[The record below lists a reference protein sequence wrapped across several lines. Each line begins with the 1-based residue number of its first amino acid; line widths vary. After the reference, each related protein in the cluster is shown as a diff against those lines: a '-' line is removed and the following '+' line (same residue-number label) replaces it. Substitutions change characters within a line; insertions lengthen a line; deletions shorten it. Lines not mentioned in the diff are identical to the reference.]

1 MKKMVNFLSSW
12 GQGIIVAVI
21 IGTII
26 EMILPEGSSKKY
38 IKVVIGIYILFTI
51 ISPFIQKFSGSKLSA
66 ENIFN
71 TEKYEKMMAKGSN
84 TISQKIEDNN
94 SRTIKDIYTENL
106 KTDIKAKLKEKGYE
120 AESIYLMVSD
130 DGNYT
135 IEKLQIKLLA
145 TENKNNGNNGNTETK
160 RVEINSINVGKIE
173 ISGDEKTNSNE
184 ESMEKPGAEKTD
196 SVEKSTENSRGGKI
210 DSIEENKSGRNEII
224 DSNQEKNKSL
234 EKGKGYTSSKVMDI
248 FKENGRTIGKV
259 QLKYFADK
267 VQNNF
272 DIIKREIDK
281 EEY

>member
-1 MKKMVNFLSSW
+1 MPWKKMIDFFSSW

-66 ENIFN
+66 ENILN
-71 TEKYEKMMAKGSN
+71 TEKYEKMMAKGRN
-84 TISQKIEDNN
+84 TISQKLEDNN

-120 AESIYLMVSD
+120 AESIYLRVSD

-145 TENKNNGNNGNTETK
+145 TGNKNNGNTETK
-160 RVEINSINVGKIE
+160 KVEINSVNVEKIE
-173 ISGDEKTNSNE
+173 IAGDRKTNSVKEKNQNTGVEKTNS
-184 ESMEKPGAEKTD
+184 
-196 SVEKSTENSRGGKI
+196 V
-210 DSIEENKSGRNEII
+210 EENESEENEII
-224 DSNQEKNKSL
+224 DSNEEKNESL
-234 EKGKGYTSSKVMDI
+234 ENGKGYTSSK
-248 FKENGRTIGKV
+248 
-259 QLKYFADK
+259 
-267 VQNNF
+267 
-272 DIIKREIDK
+272 K
-281 EEY
+281 EELQEYLSNTYNIQKEKIEIY

>member
-1 MKKMVNFLSSW
+1 MPWKKMIDFLSSW

-66 ENIFN
+66 ENILN
-71 TEKYEKMMAKGSN
+71 TEKYEKMMAKGRN
-84 TISQKIEDNN
+84 TISQKLEDNN

-120 AESIYLMVSD
+120 AESIYLRVFD

-145 TENKNNGNNGNTETK
+145 TENKNNGNTENK
-160 RVEINSINVGKIE
+160 KVEINSVNVEKIE
-173 ISGDEKTNSNE
+173 IDGDGKTNS
-184 ESMEKPGAEKTD
+184 
-196 SVEKSTENSRGGKI
+196 V
-210 DSIEENKSGRNEII
+210 EENESRENKII
-224 DSNQEKNKSL
+224 DSKEEKNESL
-234 EKGKGYTSSKVMDI
+234 ENGKGYTSSK
-248 FKENGRTIGKV
+248 
-259 QLKYFADK
+259 
-267 VQNNF
+267 
-272 DIIKREIDK
+272 K
-281 EEY
+281 EELQEYLSNTYNIQKEKIEIY

>member
-1 MKKMVNFLSSW
+1 MVNFLSSW

-51 ISPFIQKFSGSKLSA
+51 ISPFIQKFSGSKLST

-106 KTDIKAKLKEKGYE
+106 KTDIRSKLKENGYE
-120 AESIYLMVSD
+120 AESIYLKVSD

-135 IEKLQIKLLA
+135 IEKLQIKLLD
-145 TENKNNGNNGNTETK
+145 TTNKNNENTETK
-160 RVEINSINVGKIE
+160 RVEINSVNVGKIE
-173 ISGDEKTNSNE
+173 IVGNGKKDSVKDKIESSGDK
-184 ESMEKPGAEKTD
+184 
-196 SVEKSTENSRGGKI
+196 KI
-210 DSIEENKSGRNEII
+210 DNTEENESDQN
-224 DSNQEKNKSL
+224 EKNKSL
-234 EKGKGYTSSKVMDI
+234 ENENVYNSSKREEL
-248 FKENGRTIGKV
+248 KEYLSNTYNIQKE
-259 QLKYFADK
+259 K
-267 VQNNF
+267 
-272 DIIKREIDK
+272 IEI
-281 EEY
+281 Y

>member
-1 MKKMVNFLSSW
+1 MPWKKMVNFFSSW

-210 DSIEENKSGRNEII
+210 DSIEENESGRNEII
-224 DSNQEKNKSL
+224 DSNEEKNKSL
-234 EKGKGYTSSKVMDI
+234 EKGKGYTSSK
-248 FKENGRTIGKV
+248 
-259 QLKYFADK
+259 
-267 VQNNF
+267 
-272 DIIKREIDK
+272 K
-281 EEY
+281 EEVQEYLSNTYNIQKEKIEIY

>member
-1 MKKMVNFLSSW
+1 MPWKKMIDFLSSW

-66 ENIFN
+66 ENILN

-84 TISQKIEDNN
+84 TISKKLEDNN

-120 AESIYLMVSD
+120 AESIYLRVSD

-145 TENKNNGNNGNTETK
+145 TENKNNGNTENK
-160 RVEINSINVGKIE
+160 KVEINSVNVEKIE
-173 ISGDEKTNSNE
+173 IDGDGKTNS
-184 ESMEKPGAEKTD
+184 
-196 SVEKSTENSRGGKI
+196 V
-210 DSIEENKSGRNEII
+210 EENESRENKII
-224 DSNQEKNKSL
+224 DSKEEKNESL
-234 EKGKGYTSSKVMDI
+234 ENGKGYTSSK
-248 FKENGRTIGKV
+248 
-259 QLKYFADK
+259 
-267 VQNNF
+267 
-272 DIIKREIDK
+272 K
-281 EEY
+281 EELQEYLSNTYNIQKEKIEIY

>member
-1 MKKMVNFLSSW
+1 MPWKKMIDFLSSW

-66 ENIFN
+66 ENLLN

-84 TISQKIEDNN
+84 TISKKIEDNN

-120 AESIYLMVSD
+120 AESIYLRVSD

-145 TENKNNGNNGNTETK
+145 TENKNNGNTETK
-160 RVEINSINVGKIE
+160 KVEINSVNVEKIE
-173 ISGDEKTNSNE
+173 IAGDGKTNSVKENE
-184 ESMEKPGAEKTD
+184 
-196 SVEKSTENSRGGKI
+196 SR
-210 DSIEENKSGRNEII
+210 ENEII
-224 DSNQEKNKSL
+224 DSKEEKNESL
-234 EKGKGYTSSKVMDI
+234 ENGKGYTSSK
-248 FKENGRTIGKV
+248 
-259 QLKYFADK
+259 
-267 VQNNF
+267 
-272 DIIKREIDK
+272 K
-281 EEY
+281 EELQEYLSNTYNIQKEKIEIY

>member
-1 MKKMVNFLSSW
+1 MPWKKMIDFLSSW

-66 ENIFN
+66 ENLLN
-71 TEKYEKMMAKGSN
+71 TEKYEKMMAKGRN

-120 AESIYLMVSD
+120 AESIYLRVSD

-145 TENKNNGNNGNTETK
+145 MENKNNGNTETK
-160 RVEINSINVGKIE
+160 KVEINSVNVEKIE
-173 ISGDEKTNSNE
+173 IAGDGKKNSVKEKNQNTGVEKTNSVEENE
-184 ESMEKPGAEKTD
+184 SD
-196 SVEKSTENSRGGKI
+196 ENDKI
-210 DSIEENKSGRNEII
+210 DGKE
-224 DSNQEKNKSL
+224 EKNESL
-234 EKGKGYTSSKVMDI
+234 ENGKGYTSSK
-248 FKENGRTIGKV
+248 
-259 QLKYFADK
+259 
-267 VQNNF
+267 
-272 DIIKREIDK
+272 K
-281 EEY
+281 EELQEYLSNTYNIQKEKIEIY

>member
-1 MKKMVNFLSSW
+1 MPWKKMIDFLSSW

-66 ENIFN
+66 ENILN

-84 TISQKIEDNN
+84 TISKKIEDNN

-120 AESIYLMVSD
+120 AESIYLRVSD

-145 TENKNNGNNGNTETK
+145 TENKNNGNTETK
-160 RVEINSINVGKIE
+160 KVEINSVNVEKIE
-173 ISGDEKTNSNE
+173 IAGDGKKNSVKEKNQNTGVEKTNSVEENE
-184 ESMEKPGAEKTD
+184 SD
-196 SVEKSTENSRGGKI
+196 ENDKI
-210 DSIEENKSGRNEII
+210 DGKE
-224 DSNQEKNKSL
+224 EKNESL
-234 EKGKGYTSSKVMDI
+234 ENGKGYTSSK
-248 FKENGRTIGKV
+248 
-259 QLKYFADK
+259 
-267 VQNNF
+267 
-272 DIIKREIDK
+272 K
-281 EEY
+281 EELQEYLSNTYNIQKEKIEIY

>member
-1 MKKMVNFLSSW
+1 MPWKKMIDFLSSW

-66 ENIFN
+66 ENILN
-71 TEKYEKMMAKGSN
+71 TEKYEKMMAKGRN
-84 TISQKIEDNN
+84 TISQKLEDNN

-120 AESIYLMVSD
+120 AESIYLRVSD

-145 TENKNNGNNGNTETK
+145 TENKNNGNTENK
-160 RVEINSINVGKIE
+160 KVEINSVNVEKIE
-173 ISGDEKTNSNE
+173 IDGDGKTNS
-184 ESMEKPGAEKTD
+184 
-196 SVEKSTENSRGGKI
+196 V
-210 DSIEENKSGRNEII
+210 EENESRENKII
-224 DSNQEKNKSL
+224 DNKEEKNESL
-234 EKGKGYTSSKVMDI
+234 ENGKGYTSSK
-248 FKENGRTIGKV
+248 
-259 QLKYFADK
+259 
-267 VQNNF
+267 
-272 DIIKREIDK
+272 K
-281 EEY
+281 EELQEYLSNTYNIQKEKIEIY

>member
-1 MKKMVNFLSSW
+1 MPWKKMIDFFSSW

-66 ENIFN
+66 ENILN

-84 TISQKIEDNN
+84 TISQKLEDNN

-120 AESIYLMVSD
+120 AESIYLRVSD

-145 TENKNNGNNGNTETK
+145 TENKNNGNTETK
-160 RVEINSINVGKIE
+160 KVEINSVNVEKIE
-173 ISGDEKTNSNE
+173 IAGDGKTNSVKEKNKNTGVEKTNS
-184 ESMEKPGAEKTD
+184 
-196 SVEKSTENSRGGKI
+196 VEKNES
-210 DSIEENKSGRNEII
+210 EENEII
-224 DSNQEKNKSL
+224 DSNEEKNKSL
-234 EKGKGYTSSKVMDI
+234 ENGKGYTSSK
-248 FKENGRTIGKV
+248 
-259 QLKYFADK
+259 
-267 VQNNF
+267 
-272 DIIKREIDK
+272 K
-281 EEY
+281 EELQEYLSNTYNIQKEKIEIY

>member
-1 MKKMVNFLSSW
+1 MIDFFSSW

-66 ENIFN
+66 ENILN
-71 TEKYEKMMAKGSN
+71 TEKYERMMAKGRN

-120 AESIYLMVSD
+120 AESIYLRVSD

-145 TENKNNGNNGNTETK
+145 TENKNNGNTETK
-160 RVEINSINVGKIE
+160 KVEINSVNVEKIE
-173 ISGDEKTNSNE
+173 IAGDGKTNSVKEKNKNTGVEKTNS
-184 ESMEKPGAEKTD
+184 
-196 SVEKSTENSRGGKI
+196 VEKNESR
-210 DSIEENKSGRNEII
+210 ENEII
-224 DSNQEKNKSL
+224 DSKEEKNESL
-234 EKGKGYTSSKVMDI
+234 ENGKGYTSSK
-248 FKENGRTIGKV
+248 
-259 QLKYFADK
+259 
-267 VQNNF
+267 
-272 DIIKREIDK
+272 K
-281 EEY
+281 EELQEYLSNTYNIQKEKIEIY

>member
-1 MKKMVNFLSSW
+1 MPWKKMIDFFSSW

-66 ENIFN
+66 ENILN

-84 TISQKIEDNN
+84 TISQKLEDNN

-120 AESIYLMVSD
+120 AESIYLRVSD

-145 TENKNNGNNGNTETK
+145 TENKNNGNTETK
-160 RVEINSINVGKIE
+160 KVEINSVNVEKIE
-173 ISGDEKTNSNE
+173 IAGDGKTKSVKEKNQNTGVEKTNS
-184 ESMEKPGAEKTD
+184 
-196 SVEKSTENSRGGKI
+196 V
-210 DSIEENKSGRNEII
+210 EENESKENEII
-224 DSNQEKNKSL
+224 DSKEEKNESL
-234 EKGKGYTSSKVMDI
+234 ENGKGYTSSK
-248 FKENGRTIGKV
+248 
-259 QLKYFADK
+259 
-267 VQNNF
+267 
-272 DIIKREIDK
+272 K
-281 EEY
+281 EELQEYLSNTYNIQKEKIEIY

>member
-1 MKKMVNFLSSW
+1 MPWKKMIDFFSSW

-66 ENIFN
+66 ENILN
-71 TEKYEKMMAKGSN
+71 TEKYERMMAKGRN

-120 AESIYLMVSD
+120 AESIYLRVSD

-145 TENKNNGNNGNTETK
+145 TENKNNGNTETK
-160 RVEINSINVGKIE
+160 KVEINSVNVEKIE
-173 ISGDEKTNSNE
+173 IAGDGKTNSVKEKNKNTGVEKTNS
-184 ESMEKPGAEKTD
+184 
-196 SVEKSTENSRGGKI
+196 V
-210 DSIEENKSGRNEII
+210 EENESEENEII
-224 DSNQEKNKSL
+224 DSNEEKNESL
-234 EKGKGYTSSKVMDI
+234 ENGKGYTSSK
-248 FKENGRTIGKV
+248 
-259 QLKYFADK
+259 
-267 VQNNF
+267 
-272 DIIKREIDK
+272 K
-281 EEY
+281 EELQEYLSNTYNIQKEKIEIY

>member
-1 MKKMVNFLSSW
+1 MPWKKMIDFFSSW

-66 ENIFN
+66 ENILN

-84 TISQKIEDNN
+84 TISQKLEDNN

-120 AESIYLMVSD
+120 AESIYLRVSD

-145 TENKNNGNNGNTETK
+145 TENKNNGNTETK
-160 RVEINSINVGKIE
+160 KVEINSVNVEKIE
-173 ISGDEKTNSNE
+173 IAGDGKTNSVKEKNKNTGVEKTNS
-184 ESMEKPGAEKTD
+184 
-196 SVEKSTENSRGGKI
+196 V
-210 DSIEENKSGRNEII
+210 EENESEEDEII
-224 DSNQEKNKSL
+224 DSKEEKNKSL
-234 EKGKGYTSSKVMDI
+234 EKGKGYTYTK
-248 FKENGRTIGKV
+248 
-259 QLKYFADK
+259 
-267 VQNNF
+267 
-272 DIIKREIDK
+272 K
-281 EEY
+281 EEVQEYLSNTYNIQKEKIEIY

>member
-1 MKKMVNFLSSW
+1 MPWKKMIDFLSSW

-66 ENIFN
+66 ENILN

-84 TISQKIEDNN
+84 TISKKIEDNN

-120 AESIYLMVSD
+120 AESIYLRVSD

-145 TENKNNGNNGNTETK
+145 TENKNNGNTETK
-160 RVEINSINVGKIE
+160 KVEINSVNVEKIE
-173 ISGDEKTNSNE
+173 IAGDGKTNSV
-184 ESMEKPGAEKTD
+184 K
-196 SVEKSTENSRGGKI
+196 
-210 DSIEENKSGRNEII
+210 
-224 DSNQEKNKSL
+224 EKNKNTVLILFLFASF
-234 EKGKGYTSSKVMDI
+234 I
-248 FKENGRTIGKV
+248 FNFFSFSNLINIFYSIFR
-259 QLKYFADK
+259 
-267 VQNNF
+267 NNWIYS
-272 DIIKREIDK
+272 IISNIV
-281 EEY
+281 